1 MTSTEQEACEK
12 RVPDW
17 AWISVPAVSLGAVAV
32 SVVLVYLQVSGSY
45 LPGILGCVVASFILA
60 GIALLKPRRDIVSLL
75 APMYAI
81 IIFNPFGGFNIEGI
95 MLQLLYAITIT
106 AVAYRLEK
114 RYS

>member
-1 MTSTEQEACEK
+1 MTGNEQEAREK
-12 RVPDW
+12 RLPDW
-17 AWISVPAVSLGAVAV
+17 AWMTVPAISLVMVAA
-32 SVVLVYLQVSGSY
+32 SIVLAISQVSGSY
-45 LPGILGCVVASFILA
+45 IPGILGCVVASFILA

-81 IIFNPFGGFNIEGI
+81 IIFNPYSGFNTEGI

-114 RYS
+114 QYS